1 MPQGSNLIAMYVPCV
16 KKSVLHVDSK
26 KMLLH
31 IQEGFCTTKE
41 EKKAP
46 IMEMK
51 MIHIVHTKN

>member
-1 MPQGSNLIAMYVPCV
+1 MPQGSSLIAMPYV

-31 IQEGFCTTKE
+31 IREGFCTTEE
-41 EKKAP
+41 EKKVP
-46 IMEMK
+46 IMELK